1 MASTLAQETSQ
12 FLIPTQTEMKQLK
25 VLIVGVCL
33 VECFTELVGLVV
45 LSLALLIS
53 LCLNVIFC
61 VRRTASF
68 CRGGCWHRHTSEG
81 ESPSQN
87 EGRYFHDLNHHEQQL
102 DPNNHC
108 EEQENP
114 IYGNISTDRTDVCYE
129 MMTMKPARDRLK
141 SPESDLNYASL
152 DLKMA
157 KKRKKKYRNQ
167 QGQGRNKQDRLS
179 VHLTHPMNAFMEVE
193 ADMDAHLPPRDTSTM
208 VSHSSIYLNSQQIA
222 QETEDMERERSIN
235 IETESMGWE
244 EIRRQE
250 DGESREWKEEQESE
264 ERTDRQNNG
273 SVCTQ
278 LPQLEAIQS
287 DTDHLIGNFSLDTDQ
302 QD

>member
-1 MASTLAQETSQ
+1 
-12 FLIPTQTEMKQLK
+12 
-25 VLIVGVCL
+25 
-33 VECFTELVGLVV
+33 
-45 LSLALLIS
+45 
-53 LCLNVIFC
+53 
-61 VRRTASF
+61 
-68 CRGGCWHRHTSEG
+68 
-81 ESPSQN
+81 
-87 EGRYFHDLNHHEQQL
+87 
-102 DPNNHC
+102 
-108 EEQENP
+108 
-114 IYGNISTDRTDVCYE
+114 
-129 MMTMKPARDRLK
+129 
-141 SPESDLNYASL
+141 
-152 DLKMA
+152 MA

-193 ADMDAHLPPRDTSTM
+193 ADMDAHLPARDTSTM

-222 QETEDMERERSIN
+222 QETEDMERERDIN

-244 EIRRQE
+244 KIRRRE
-250 DGESREWKEEQESE
+250 DGGSREWKEEQESE

-287 DTDHLIGNFSLDTDQ
+287 DTDHLIGNFSLETDQ